1 MSSLIGRVRRFADIL
16 AAQTQWTSGPGEGQ
30 LPATAHTIFVICDK
44 SIEESFRDE
53 KSGSFNLEATK
64 LTDPERLNHLL
75 LAIAV
80 AVLWIYDIGE
90 DVLRAGERQE
100 IDPAYKRQLS
110 VFQIGWRK
118 LRRWSTC
125 QSSTLPVL
133 TLRLSPFRLAPA
145 WRKC

>member
-1 MSSLIGRVRRFADIL
+1 M
-16 AAQTQWTSGPGEGQ
+16 
-30 LPATAHTIFVICDK
+30 PANAHTLNDYLK
-44 SIEESFRDE
+44 RMHIEQSFRDD
-53 KSGSFNLEATK
+53 KSGSFDLDATK

-90 DVLRAGERQE
+90 QALHADERQE

-118 LRRWSTC
+118 LQRWLSC
-125 QSSTLPVL
+125 QSSSLPFL